1 MGISQDGIREVG
13 SFIVLHN
20 LKDQRFLVEPFTKSA
35 YRKVHSFTK
44 MYSYWLESYVGLL
57 LYKTYA

>member
-20 LKDQRFLVEPFTKSA
+20 LKDQRFLVEPLTKSA

-44 MYSYWLESYVGLL
+44 MYRYWLESYVGLL